1 MDDLR
6 KKVFCRLI
14 SGGGR
19 GGRKQLGKNV
29 PLMAFNAG
37 K

>member
-14 SGGGR
+14 SGG
-19 GGRKQLGKNV
+19 RKQLGKNI